1 MVARANVT
9 VIIPTKNEA
18 GGIKKVIKNVK
29 PFAKEV
35 LIIDGHSTDK
45 TVEIAN
51 KEGVR
56 VIVDQGKGVGAAKR
70 LGISKAKGEI
80 IVLIDA
86 DGSHDPKDIP
96 KLIAPINRN
105 EADLVV
111 ASRIKGG
118 SDEFFINF
126 PGVVR
131 QSGGDLIAAVV
142 NYRFHAN
149 LTDTLNGFR
158 AIRKSTALKIGLE
171 ANDFDIEQEM
181 IIKCL
186 KKGYK
191 VTEIA
196 SHEYARGWGQAKL
209 PTFSKGWIFIWRLI
223 KEIV

>member
-1 MVARANVT
+1 MKKQKIT

-18 GGIKKVIKNVK
+18 GGIKKVIKKVQ
-29 PFAKEV
+29 PFADEILV
-35 LIIDGHSTDK
+35 VDGHSTDK
-45 TVEIAN
+45 TLEIA
-51 KEGVR
+51 KKMGAR
-56 VIVDQGKGVGAAKR
+56 VILDQKKGVGAAKR
-70 LGISKAKGEI
+70 LAITKVKGDI

-86 DGSHDPKDIP
+86 DGSHEPKDIP
-96 KLIAPINRN
+96 KLVEPIKRN

-111 ASRIKGG
+111 ASRIRGG

-126 PGVVR
+126 SGVVR

-142 NYRFHAN
+142 NYRFHVN
-149 LTDTLNGFR
+149 LTDALNGFR

-191 VTEIA
+191 VTEIS
-196 SHEYARGWGQAKL
+196 SHEYERGWGIAKL